1 MKKMKQIFTDLEFPD
16 VAENIFAVRRYGAV
30 IRVQCRSA
38 EKVDMVMNNKKRF
51 GVKHWTNYG
60 SNPEASQI
68 VKAMTMQATKILRI
82 NRHARQQGYMYVEPW
97 AKQDEHVGEQRS
109 RTPPPGAASKW

>member
-1 MKKMKQIFTDLEFPD
+1 MTS
-16 VAENIFAVRRYGAV
+16 AARRTSSRCAATVRSCYGAV

-82 NRHARQQGYMYVEPW
+82 NRHARQRGYMYVEPW
-97 AKQDEHVGEQRS
+97 AKQGEHVGEQRS